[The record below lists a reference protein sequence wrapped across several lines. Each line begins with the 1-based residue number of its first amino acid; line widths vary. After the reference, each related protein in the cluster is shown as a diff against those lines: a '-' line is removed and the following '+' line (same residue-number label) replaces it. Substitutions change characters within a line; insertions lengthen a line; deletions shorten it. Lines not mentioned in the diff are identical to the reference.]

1 MGVRHAMSDKLRL
14 ERHDD
19 GVRVLTLNDP
29 EKRNAIGAELR
40 AALLADVA
48 GVADDP
54 DARVLVV
61 TGEGSAFCAGAD
73 LPTVFGDV
81 DAPVGE
87 LRDQLQSY
95 YRSFLGILDLAIP
108 TIAAVQG
115 PAIGAGLNLAL
126 VCDLCIVGPA
136 GRLGATFS
144 RIGLHP
150 GGGCTYFLT
159 RAVGRQRALSILLEG
174 QTLDAQ
180 TAVAY
185 GLALE
190 LVDDPLARALEIAH
204 VLAGRDPGTLKDIK
218 RAVAL
223 AESDGYDA
231 TAEYEAWAQ
240 AASAKKPA
248 IQETVNRFRAAEP

>member
-1 MGVRHAMSDKLRL
+1 MSDKLRL
-14 ERHDD
+14 ESRDD

-40 AALLADVA
+40 AALLDAVA
-48 GVADDP
+48 SVAADP
-54 DARVLVV
+54 DARALVV

-73 LPTVFGDV
+73 LPSVFGDV
-81 DAPVGE
+81 GAPVDE
-87 LRDQLQSY
+87 LRDRLHSY

-126 VCDLCIVGPA
+126 VCDLCFVGPR

-174 QTLDAQ
+174 QTLDAE

-190 LVDDPLARALEIAH
+190 LVDDPLARALEVAGE
-204 VLAGRDPGTLKDIK
+204 LATRDAGTLRDIK
-218 RAVAL
+218 RAVGL
-223 AESDGYDA
+223 AESDGFAA
-231 TAEYEAWAQ
+231 TVEFETWAQ

-248 IQETVNRFRAAEP
+248 IQEMVERFRRS

>member
-1 MGVRHAMSDKLRL
+1 VSDKLRV
-14 ERHDD
+14 ESRED

-40 AALLADVA
+40 AALLEAVRGVA
-48 GVADDP
+48 G
-54 DARVLVV
+54 DAGARALVV

-73 LPTVFGDV
+73 LPAVFGDV
-81 DAPVGE
+81 EAPVGE
-87 LRDQLQSY
+87 LRERLHSY
-95 YRSFLGILDLAIP
+95 YQSFLGILGLTIP

-126 VCDLCIVGPA
+126 VCDLCIVGPGA
-136 GRLGATFS
+136 RLGATFS

-174 QTLDAQ
+174 QTLDAE
-180 TAVAY
+180 TACAH

-190 LVDDPLARALEIAH
+190 LTDDPLARALEIAH
-204 VLAGRDPGTLKDIK
+204 ELAGRDRDTLRDIK

-223 AESDGYDA
+223 AESDGFAA
-231 TAEYEAWAQ
+231 TLEYETWAQ

-248 IQETVNRFRAAEP
+248 IQETVARFQRAEQHRGG

>member
-1 MGVRHAMSDKLRL
+1 MSDKLRL
-14 ERHDD
+14 ESHDG
-19 GVRVLTLNDP
+19 GVRVITLNDP
-29 EKRNAIGAELR
+29 DRRNAIGSELR
-40 AALLADVA
+40 GALLDAVAAVAADS
-48 GVADDP
+48 

-61 TGEGSAFCAGAD
+61 AGEGSSFCAGAD
-73 LPTVFGDV
+73 LPAVFGDV
-81 DAPVGE
+81 QAPVGD

-115 PAIGAGLNLAL
+115 PAVGAGLNLAL
-126 VCDLCIVGPA
+126 VCDLCFVGPGA
-136 GRLGATFS
+136 RLGATFS

-159 RAVGRQRALSILLEG
+159 RALGRQRALSILLEG
-174 QTLDAQ
+174 RTLDAE

-190 LVDDPLARALEIAH
+190 LVDDPLARALEVAAE
-204 VLAGRDPGTLKDIK
+204 LATRDPGTLADIK
-218 RAVAL
+218 RAVGL
-223 AESDGYDA
+223 AETDGFA
-231 TAEYEAWAQ
+231 AALEFEAWAQ

-248 IQETVNRFRAAEP
+248 IQETVERFRRRSERAS

>member
-1 MGVRHAMSDKLRL
+1 MNDKLRL

-19 GVRVLTLNDP
+19 GVRVLTLKDP
-29 EKRNAIGAELR
+29 EKRNAIGPELR
-40 AALLADVA
+40 AALLDAVA
-48 GVADDP
+48 ALANDP

-73 LPTVFGDV
+73 LPAVFGDV
-81 DAPVGE
+81 DAPPGE

-95 YRSFLGILDLAIP
+95 YQSFLGILDLAIP
-108 TIAAVQG
+108 TIAAVHG

-126 VCDLCIVGPA
+126 VCDLCFVGPGA
-136 GRLGATFS
+136 QLGATFS

-174 QTLDAQ
+174 QTLDAEA
-180 TAVAY
+180 AVSY

-190 LVDDPLARALEIAH
+190 LVDDPLARALDVAEI
-204 VLAGRDPGTLKDIK
+204 LASRDPDTLRDIK
-218 RAVAL
+218 RAVRL
-223 AESDGYDA
+223 AETDGFDA
-231 TAEYEAWAQ
+231 SAEYEAWAQ
-240 AASAKKPA
+240 AASATKRE
-248 IQETVNRFRAAEP
+248 IQQMVDRFRRA

>member
-1 MGVRHAMSDKLRL
+1 MTDKLRL
-14 ERHDD
+14 EAHDD

-29 EKRNAIGAELR
+29 EKRNAIGTELR
-40 AALLADVA
+40 AALLDAVAAVA
-48 GVADDP
+48 GDA

-73 LPTVFGDV
+73 LPAVFGDV
-81 DAPVGE
+81 NAPVGA

-126 VCDLCIVGPA
+126 VCDLTFVGPEA
-136 GRLGATFS
+136 QLGATFS

-174 QTLDAQ
+174 QTLDAES
-180 TAVAY
+180 AVAY

-190 LVDDPLARALEIAH
+190 LVDDPLARAMDVAGT
-204 VLAGRDPGTLKDIK
+204 LATRDPGTLRDIK
-218 RAVAL
+218 RAVRL
-223 AESDGYDA
+223 AESDGFGA
-231 TAEYEAWAQ
+231 SAEYEAWAQ
-240 AASAKKPA
+240 AASAKKPE
-248 IQETVNRFRAAEP
+248 IQRTVERFRRGER

>member
-1 MGVRHAMSDKLRL
+1 MSAKLRF
-14 ERHDD
+14 ESRDD

-40 AALLADVA
+40 AALLEEVA
-48 GVADDP
+48 AVAADP
-54 DARVLVV
+54 DARALVV

-73 LPTVFGDV
+73 LPSVFGDV
-81 DAPVGE
+81 GAPVDE
-87 LRDQLQSY
+87 LRDRLHSY
-95 YRSFLGILDLAIP
+95 YRSFLGILDLSIP
-108 TIAAVQG
+108 TIAAVHG

-126 VCDLCIVGPA
+126 VCDLCFVGPRA
-136 GRLGATFS
+136 RLGATFA

-159 RAVGRQRALSILLEG
+159 RAVGRQRALSILLDG
-174 QTLDAQ
+174 QTLDAE

-190 LVDDPLARALEIAH
+190 LVDDPLARALQVAGE
-204 VLAGRDPGTLKDIK
+204 LATRDPGTLRDIK
-218 RAVAL
+218 RAVGL
-223 AESDGYDA
+223 AESDGFTA
-231 TAEYEAWAQ
+231 TVEFETWAQ

-248 IQETVNRFRAAEP
+248 IQKAVERFRQPGANPS

>member
-1 MGVRHAMSDKLRL
+1 MNDKLRL
-14 ERHDD
+14 GSRED

-29 EKRNAIGAELR
+29 DKRNAIGPELR
-40 AALLADVA
+40 TALLEAVA
-48 GVADDP
+48 AVGGDGG
-54 DARVLVV
+54 ARVLVV

-81 DAPVGE
+81 GAPVGE
-87 LRDQLQSY
+87 LREQLHSY
-95 YRSFLGILDLAIP
+95 YRSFLDILDLAIP

-126 VCDLCIVGPA
+126 VCDLCIVGPGA
-136 GRLGATFS
+136 RLGATFS

-159 RAVGRQRALSILLEG
+159 RAVGRQRTLSILLEG
-174 QTLDAQ
+174 RTLDAE
-180 TAVAY
+180 TAVSY

-190 LVDDPLARALEIAH
+190 LADDPLARALE
-204 VLAGRDPGTLKDIK
+204 LATELAKRDRGTLADIK
-218 RAVAL
+218 RTVRL
-223 AESDGYDA
+223 AEIDSFSA
-231 TAEYEAWAQ
+231 TMAFETWAQ

-248 IQETVNRFRAAEP
+248 IQETVERFRRSERAGS

>member
-1 MGVRHAMSDKLRL
+1 MSAVSDKLRL

-19 GVRVLTLNDP
+19 GVRVLTLNDA

-40 AALLADVA
+40 EALLDAVGAIAAD
-48 GVADDP
+48 G
-54 DARVLVV
+54 DARVVIV

-73 LPTVFGDV
+73 LPTVFGDLEM
-81 DAPVGE
+81 PVGE
-87 LRDQLQSY
+87 LRNHLHSY
-95 YRSFLGILDLAIP
+95 YRSFLGIMDLPIP

-126 VCDLCIVGPA
+126 VCDLCFVGPRA
-136 GRLGATFS
+136 RLGATFS
-144 RIGLHP
+144 SIGLHP

-174 QTLDAQ
+174 QTLDAE

-190 LVDDPLARALEIAH
+190 LVDDPLARAREVAKL
-204 VLAGRDPGTLKDIK
+204 LATRDPDTLKDIK
-218 RAVAL
+218 RTVRL
-223 AESDGYDA
+223 AESDGFDA
-231 TAEYEAWAQ
+231 SAEFETWAQ

-248 IQETVNRFRAAEP
+248 IRDTVERFRRRAR

>member
-1 MGVRHAMSDKLRL
+1 MSDRLRI
-14 ERHDD
+14 ESHED

-29 EKRNAIGAELR
+29 DKRNAIGAELR
-40 AALLADVA
+40 AALLEAVT
-48 GVADDP
+48 GVAE
-54 DARVLVV
+54 DAGARALVI

-73 LPTVFGDV
+73 LPAVFGDV
-81 DAPVGE
+81 EAPVGQ
-87 LRDQLQSY
+87 LRERLHSY
-95 YRSFLGILDLAIP
+95 YQSFLGILDLTIP

-126 VCDLCIVGPA
+126 VCDLCIVGPGA
-136 GRLGATFS
+136 RLGATFS

-159 RAVGRQRALSILLEG
+159 RSVGRQRALSILLEG
-174 QTLDAQ
+174 QTLDAE
-180 TAVAY
+180 TAIRY

-190 LVDDPLARALEIAH
+190 LTDDPLARAIEIAH
-204 VLAGRDPGTLKDIK
+204 ELAGRDPDTLRDIK

-223 AESDGYDA
+223 AASDGFAA
-231 TAEYEAWAQ
+231 TLEYETWAQ

-248 IQETVNRFRAAEP
+248 IQETVARFRRAEQQRGG

>member
-1 MGVRHAMSDKLRL
+1 MSDKLRL
-14 ERHDD
+14 ESRDG
-19 GVRVLTLNDP
+19 GVRVITLNDP
-29 EKRNAIGAELR
+29 DRRNAIGAELR
-40 AALLADVA
+40 GALLDAVATVAAD
-48 GVADDP
+48 G

-61 TGEGSAFCAGAD
+61 AGEGSSFCAGAD
-73 LPTVFGDV
+73 LPSVFGDV
-81 DAPVGE
+81 QAPVGD

-115 PAIGAGLNLAL
+115 PAVGAGLNLAL
-126 VCDLCIVGPA
+126 VCDLCFVGPGA
-136 GRLGATFS
+136 RLGATFS

-174 QTLDAQ
+174 RTLDAE

-190 LVDDPLARALEIAH
+190 LVDDPLARALEVAAE
-204 VLAGRDPGTLKDIK
+204 LGTRDPGTLADIK

-223 AESDGYDA
+223 AETDGFAA
-231 TAEYEAWAQ
+231 TLEFEAWAQ

-248 IQETVNRFRAAEP
+248 IQETVERFRRRSERAS

>member
-1 MGVRHAMSDKLRL
+1 MSDKLRL
-14 ERHDD
+14 DSRDD

-29 EKRNAIGAELR
+29 DKRNAIGAELR
-40 AALLADVA
+40 TALLDAVAAVGADA
-48 GVADDP
+48 

-61 TGEGSAFCAGAD
+61 AGEGTAFCAGAD
-73 LPTVFGDV
+73 LPSVFGDV
-81 DAPVGE
+81 GAPVGA
-87 LRDQLQSY
+87 LRDQLYSY

-126 VCDLCIVGPA
+126 VCDLCFVGPRA
-136 GRLGATFS
+136 KLGATFS

-174 QTLDAQ
+174 QTLDAS

-190 LVDDPLARALEIAH
+190 VVDDPLARALE
-204 VLAGRDPGTLKDIK
+204 LAGELGRRDPGTLGDIK
-218 RAVAL
+218 RAVRL
-223 AESDGYDA
+223 AESDGFAA
-231 TAEYEAWAQ
+231 TLEFETWAQ

-248 IQETVNRFRAAEP
+248 IQETVERFRRAQGP